1 MRHVAAVI
9 LLFAGACSQKVYSP
23 PSQLYSVTP
32 LAALPIDKQALD
44 IDFSTHS
51 QIFDPPLDAG
61 AGRLRWGVG
70 NNTEMSVEGTA
81 AAVRTDAAS
90 TATRTLYTGR
100 AGVRSNPG
108 GGAIT
113 FFAGAG
119 GGFAPAAGSF
129 VSADGGVAIGIPNCT
144 LVPSFQA
151 SAYVSQP
158 VDARPVDVTE
168 DPMRPTYDTPS
179 TTVGGVLRAGLRLS
193 LSPSACRRGEQV
205 PWLAA
210 GIGITKMMD
219 ADSEAAMP
227 GAGIGIE
234 IPLTD

>member
-1 MRHVAAVI
+1 MRYVAVVA
-9 LLFAGACSQKVYSP
+9 LLAGACSQKVYSP

-32 LAALPIDKQALD
+32 LAALPTDKQALD
-44 IDFSTHS
+44 IDFSRHA

-61 AGRLRWGVG
+61 AGRYRWGVG

-81 AAVRTDAAS
+81 AALRTDAAS

-100 AGVRSNPG
+100 AGVRTNPG
-108 GGAIT
+108 GGAMT

-119 GGFAPAAGSF
+119 GGFAAAAGSF
-129 VSADGGVAIGIPNCT
+129 VSADAGLAIGIPNCT
-144 LVPSFQA
+144 LVPSLQA
-151 SAYVSQP
+151 SAYISEP
-158 VDARPVDVTE
+158 IDAKPVDVTE
-168 DPMRPTYDTPS
+168 DPKDPTFDTPR
-179 TTVGGVLRAGLRLS
+179 TTVGGVVRLGLRLS

-210 GIGITKMMD
+210 GIGVTRMMD
-219 ADSEAAMP
+219 NDSDAEIP
-227 GAGIGIE
+227 GVGIGIE